1 MLYLTFMKEAR
12 LVMRNRFDGQLA
24 KLHEMMI
31 EMGAMIEKAI
41 TLAIHALVQQ
51 DEAMAKQAIEFDDDI
66 DKMEKNI
73 ETMCLQLLLQQQ
85 PVAKDL
91 RVISAALKMITD
103 MERIGDQSADI
114 SEIALFLI
122 GETYIKKLEHIPM
135 MAEATAKMVTESIQ
149 AYVHM
154 DLVLARE
161 VIEYDDVV
169 DNLFY
174 TVRNDLIEL
183 IQQDKSYGPQAIDLM
198 MIAKYFER
206 IGDHAT
212 NIAEWVVFSITGRHA
227 KEKYYK

>member
-1 MLYLTFMKEAR
+1 MKEAR